1 MEAFG
6 MDEWDWELFPNGER
20 FLVQQLDLFL
30 NNHHLAKS
38 LATKIEQETS
48 TGLFDWVDNISISQK
63 STNEL
68 ALRKMG
74 YRKTNDYFFDNGLV
88 FRNERS
94 RLFPIL
100 LAEDNLTTLSLKT
113 EELEDFQKL
122 CSSTGTIQ
130 GKRNSCLRSAEIGR
144 EGTFVLK
151 AVERKGTGNF
161 TVDDM
166 NDIDEYMKVLSIF
179 ETRKRAYE
187 SDQKG
192 MGELSHLAESTAD
205 LLEPPRL
212 TDAFFRAE
220 RSFWEKRNTAGQVQ
234 KRRQDD
240 FGLGWANNDHHTFRS
255 SRNAFV
261 SLIRVLEL
269 IGMKPREKFYAGEQ
283 AGWGAQIMEEPATN
297 IVAFADVDLGEGET
311 KIDFARKGLSEKS
324 ELGTVGLWVALHG
337 ESILQ
342 AGLHHLAASF
352 RFDVLRDDLQKLG
365 VQMMKPFSNF
375 TFLKQAFTQGEL
387 WKTDVQRTLT
397 LEEQNRLTSEQRSR
411 FVETGALG
419 SHLENIQRGSG
430 FKGFNQTSVSAII
443 RETDPRKLTS
453 RYA

>member
-1 MEAFG
+1 
-6 MDEWDWELFPNGER
+6 MDDWDWELFPDGER
-20 FLVQQLDLFL
+20 FLGQQLAFFL
-30 NNHHLAKS
+30 NNHHFAKS
-38 LATKIEQETS
+38 LATKIERETS
-48 TGLFDWVDNISISQK
+48 TRFFDWIDNIALPRQ
-63 STNEL
+63 STDEQ
-68 ALRKMG
+68 ALRKIG
-74 YRKTNDYFFDNGLV
+74 YRKTSDYLFENGLV
-88 FRNERS
+88 FRNQRS
-94 RLFPIL
+94 RLFPVL
-100 LAEDNLTTLSLKT
+100 LVEDNLTTLSLKT
-113 EELEDFQKL
+113 EELEDFQKS

-130 GKRNSCLRSAEIGR
+130 GKRNSCLRSAEIAR

-166 NDIDEYMKVLSIF
+166 NDIDEYMKVLSMF
-179 ETRKRAYE
+179 ETRKREYE
-187 SDQKG
+187 SDQRG
-192 MGELSHLAESTAD
+192 MAELNHLAESTAD
-205 LLEPPRL
+205 LLQPSRL

-220 RSFWEKRNTAGQVQ
+220 RSYWEKRNTAGQVQ

-255 SRNAFV
+255 SRNAFA
-261 SLIRVLEL
+261 SLIGVFEL

-283 AGWGAQIMEEPATN
+283 ARWGAQIMEEPATN
-297 IVAFADVDLGEGET
+297 IVAFADVDLGENET
-311 KIDFARKGLSEKS
+311 KIDFARRGLPEKL

-352 RFDVLRDDLQKLG
+352 RFDALRDDLQKLG

-375 TFLKQAFTQGEL
+375 SFLKQAFTQGEL
-387 WKTDVQRTLT
+387 WKTDEQRVLT
-397 LEEQNRLTSEQRSR
+397 LVKQNRLTSEQRSR
-411 FVETGALG
+411 FLEMGALG

-430 FKGFNQTSVSAII
+430 FKGFNQASVSAII
-443 RETDPRKLTS
+443 QETDPRKLTS